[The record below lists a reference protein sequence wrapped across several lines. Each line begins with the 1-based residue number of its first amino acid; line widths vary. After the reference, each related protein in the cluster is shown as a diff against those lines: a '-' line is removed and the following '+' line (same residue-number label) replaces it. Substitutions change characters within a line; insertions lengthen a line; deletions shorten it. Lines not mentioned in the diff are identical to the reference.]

1 MIVAKIRDINV
12 PIVENT
18 RFSLLEI
25 FHENSKLHDVDGDFF
40 YNIDIILKTPYILKK
55 IAKSYKTY
63 PGYTSITLPEVKK
76 DNLLKKLIK
85 CRGSE
90 EFPNWG
96 QDNSPVRV
104 RIIPHFFSNYVIR
117 FPIYLCV
124 ARRQVKNERG
134 SYGKEGDKDGRVSR
148 DSVSMAYGT

>member
-1 MIVAKIRDINV
+1 MDYYMQV
-12 PIVENT
+12 
-18 RFSLLEI
+18 
-25 FHENSKLHDVDGDFF
+25 
-40 YNIDIILKTPYILKK
+40 
-55 IAKSYKTY
+55 
-63 PGYTSITLPEVKK
+63 
-76 DNLLKKLIK
+76 

-90 EFPNWG
+90 EFPNWGQDNSPVRVRLIPHLGSKEFPTWG